1 MGFFEKVAVKRI
13 KSNPRKTLIDLCI
26 NSENELYN
34 HFSKLDNVIIA
45 KADNAK
51 INNEIIEYLIM
62 ETEKIDQRDSLKIGV
77 KAPEKQD
84 VAVEQ
89 IERLIKE
96 NINEKLSS
104 LNGKIRRTN
113 SIAFILIFIGM
124 ALVGVTQIFQVFEN
138 RYSFNEFI
146 IVMGWVFMWKA
157 IELLIFDRFK
167 LIKEKAILMKIY
179 YSKIILG

>member
-1 MGFFEKVAVKRI
+1 MGFFEEIAVKRI

-26 NSENELYN
+26 NSEDELYN
-34 HFSKLDNVIIA
+34 HFSKLNTVSIA
-45 KADNAK
+45 RAGNAK

-62 ETEKIDQRDSLKIGV
+62 ETEKTDQRDSLKIGV
-77 KAPEKQD
+77 KTPEKQD
-84 VAVEQ
+84 IDVEL
-89 IERLIKE
+89 IEKLIKK
-96 NINEKLSS
+96 NINEKLSG
-104 LNGKIRRTN
+104 LNTKIRRTN

-179 YSKIILG
+179 YSEITMG